1 MLSAITLR
9 VSSVVQIDQQGI
21 CSSEGAG
28 SFPSISFLYEKGGI
42 SSSPSCLV
50 ICEKSI
56 ELELT
61 LTGVPVLNLKSGTP
75 NELRDEDNPTDLGS
89 PSGPL
94 STITSPLIILAS
106 IYVPEQI
113 TTARATSAKL
123 PCQRAYP

>member
-1 MLSAITLR
+1 MLPLITFL
-9 VSSVVQIDQQGI
+9 VSSVVQTDQQGI

-50 ICEKSI
+50 ICEKST

-61 LTGVPVLNLKSGTP
+61 LTGVPVLNLSMGIP
-75 NELRDEDNPTDLGS
+75 SELNEEDNPQDLGS

-94 STITSPLIILAS
+94 SVITSPLMILAS

-113 TTARATSAKL
+113 TTARAL
-123 PCQRAYP
+123 

>member
-1 MLSAITLR
+1 MLSDIICL
-9 VSSVVQIDQQGI
+9 VSGVVHTDQQGI

-28 SFPSISFLYEKGGI
+28 VIPFISLSKENGGT

-50 ICEKSI
+50 ICEKST

-61 LTGVPVLNLKSGTP
+61 LTGVPVLNLNSGTP
-75 NELRDEDNPTDLGS
+75 RDLSESDNPTDLGS

-94 STITSPLIILAS
+94 STITSPLMILAC

-113 TTARATSAKL
+113 TTAFAL
-123 PCQRAYP
+123 

>member
-50 ICEKSI
+50 ICEKSM
-56 ELELT
+56 EFELT

-75 NELRDEDNPTDLGS
+75 SELSEEDKKINNLRYFKARTQSDVAKALGMTQVQVS
-89 PSGPL
+89 RREKV
-94 STITSPLIILAS
+94 ILKQMRS
-106 IYVPEQI
+106 
-113 TTARATSAKL
+113 KL
-123 PCQRAYP
+123 L